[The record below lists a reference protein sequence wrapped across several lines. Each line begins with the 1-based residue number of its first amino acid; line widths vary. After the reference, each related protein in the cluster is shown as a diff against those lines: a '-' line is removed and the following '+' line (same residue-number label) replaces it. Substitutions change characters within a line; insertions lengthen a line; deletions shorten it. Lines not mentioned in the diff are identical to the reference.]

1 MDPKEPMTIEDAK
14 QIFSA
19 TDEFTIS
26 DAGDNIELSYT
37 DEKTTSILIDKEH
50 ITMQR
55 LVRVIH
61 QLTWNYCNQIF
72 D

>member
-1 MDPKEPMTIEDAK
+1 MSVEEAK

-19 TDEFTIS
+19 TDEFEITEE
-26 DAGDNIELSYT
+26 GDNIKLAYT
-37 DEKTTSILIDKEH
+37 DEHTTSVLIDKEH

>member
-1 MDPKEPMTIEDAK
+1 MNPKQSISTEEAK

-19 TDEFTIS
+19 TDEFKVTEE
-26 DAGDNIELSYT
+26 GDNIKLAYT
-37 DEKTTSILIDKEH
+37 DENTTSILIDKEH

-55 LVRVIH
+55 LVRAIH
-61 QLTWNYCNQIF
+61 QLTWNYCNGIF